1 MAAHGKSRSLFIYSL
16 ASRGWLLMSTVAWV
30 GSVLAIQR
38 LVTLREDIAELGYTP
53 ETWRSWKQ
61 LWFALRI
68 FFAFAMLALFAL
80 LVAAAVAGDALKH
93 ALP

>member
-1 MAAHGKSRSLFIYSL
+1 
-16 ASRGWLLMSTVAWV
+16 MSTVAWV